1 VHYLEPH
8 VVQEEEELDDQKE
21 TSGQEEAGWD
31 DHLVRLQ
38 CEAAYLEETRM
49 EVDQPVELDAVWA
62 AD

>member
-1 VHYLEPH
+1 VHYLAQLFG
-8 VVQEEEELDDQKE
+8 QEEEELDDQKE
-21 TSGQEEAGWD
+21 TWGQVVAGLD

-49 EVDQPVELDAVWA
+49 EVDQPVELDALWA